1 MILLIGT
8 GHVFNLSSAL
18 IQIFNERAPDILCVE
33 LDAQRYQGLKMK
45 KEHPEAFES
54 QQGKAPFTYRML
66 ARFQE
71 SLAKQYGVQ
80 AGDEMLTTGEYAA
93 GHGIP
98 LAFIDRNA
106 QQVFQRMLRS
116 MTIREKIRLFFS
128 GIGGLFV
135 SRKKVEDQIEH
146 IGDNVESYLNQVSDT
161 FPTIKRVLID
171 ERNTYMVSQ
180 LISLQKTY
188 ETVIAV
194 VGDGHIPG
202 IIELLEEKDALVD
215 SIRLKDLQQMKPSSD
230 TSQASFTIHQQAS

>member
-18 IQIFNERAPDILCVE
+18 IQIFDERAPDVLCVE

-45 KEHPEAFES
+45 KENPEAFES

-66 ARFQE
+66 ARFQD

-116 MTIREKIRLFFS
+116 MTVREKIRLFFS
-128 GIGGLFV
+128 GVGGLFV
-135 SRKKVEDQIEH
+135 SRKKVEDQIEQ
-146 IGDNVESYLNQVSDT
+146 IGDHVDSYLDQVSDT

-180 LISLQKTY
+180 LVSLQNNY
-188 ETVIAV
+188 ETVVAV

-202 IIELLEEKDALVD
+202 IAKLLEEKNIQVET
-215 SIRLKDLQQMKPSSD
+215 IRLKDLQQMQPASD
-230 TSQASFTIHQQAS
+230 ASKASFTIHQHAP